1 MQFRVEI
8 FGSLVVASVGN
19 KFEIQHLSSELSEE
33 KNIDN
38 IEMKTL
44 WVGRMPLVWES

>member
-1 MQFRVEI
+1 MQFLVEI
-8 FGSLVVASVGN
+8 FGSLVVASVEN
-19 KFEIQHLSSELSEE
+19 KFEIQHLSELSEE

>member
-1 MQFRVEI
+1 MQFLVEF

-19 KFEIQHLSSELSEE
+19 KFEIQHLSELSEE